1 MKKANRVVAV
11 AVAATALLVGGA
23 ALAAGSSDKKV
34 KNFAFFISH
43 QQNEFMVGLAQA
55 VVDAGKAQGV
65 NVKVYTGD
73 SDPAKQNSQVDN
85 AIAQQVD
92 GIMLDPASFDGLSA
106 AVQAAVDAKI
116 PIITVHESVSNQDLA
131 ASYVGVDLKLG
142 GQREMEQVVKDLN
155 GKGNIAF
162 MYGALG
168 HPAQIAITEG
178 GKEVLAKNPD
188 VKVVLEGTGNW
199 VAPDALSLSENWI
212 STGKQIDAIVCNNDG
227 MALGVLP
234 ALRSAKKIGVIK
246 LYGLD
251 APPEAMKAIKAGE
264 ETASIYNDSKTEGKK
279 AVETM
284 IAVSEGKPVDKQ
296 IIIAPIVIT
305 KDNVDQY
312 LK

>member
-1 MKKANRVVAV
+1 
-11 AVAATALLVGGA
+11 
-23 ALAAGSSDKKV
+23 
-34 KNFAFFISH
+34 
-43 QQNEFMVGLAQA
+43 
-55 VVDAGKAQGV
+55 
-65 NVKVYTGD
+65 
-73 SDPAKQNSQVDN
+73 
-85 AIAQQVD
+85 
-92 GIMLDPASFDGLSA
+92 MLDPASFDGLSA
-106 AVQAAVDAKI
+106 AVQAAVDAEI

-227 MALGVLP
+227 MALGVCRP
-234 ALRSAKKIGVIK
+234 SDPPKRSG
-246 LYGLD
+246 
-251 APPEAMKAIKAGE
+251 
-264 ETASIYNDSKTEGKK
+264 
-279 AVETM
+279 
-284 IAVSEGKPVDKQ
+284 
-296 IIIAPIVIT
+296 
-305 KDNVDQY
+305 
-312 LK
+312 

>member
-23 ALAAGSSDKKV
+23 ALAAGSADKKV

-55 VVDAGKAQGV
+55 VVDAGKEQGV

-85 AIAQQVD
+85 AIAQKVD

-178 GKEVLAKNPD
+178 GKEVLEKNPD

-234 ALRSAKKIGVIK
+234 ALRSAKKIGVIR

>member
-1 MKKANRVVAV
+1 
-11 AVAATALLVGGA
+11 
-23 ALAAGSSDKKV
+23 
-34 KNFAFFISH
+34 
-43 QQNEFMVGLAQA
+43 
-55 VVDAGKAQGV
+55 
-65 NVKVYTGD
+65 
-73 SDPAKQNSQVDN
+73 
-85 AIAQQVD
+85 
-92 GIMLDPASFDGLSA
+92 
-106 AVQAAVDAKI
+106 
-116 PIITVHESVSNQDLA
+116 
-131 ASYVGVDLKLG
+131 VDLKLG

-234 ALRSAKKIGVIK
+234 ALRSAKKIGVIR

>member
-55 VVDAGKAQGV
+55 VVDAGKEQGV

-85 AIAQQVD
+85 AIAQKVD

-168 HPAQIAITEG
+168 HPAQIAVTEG

-284 IAVSEGKPVDKQ
+284 IAVSEGKPVDKK